1 MSMTVLAIVGIILL
15 IVLLLAGVHIG
26 FAMMIV
32 GFVGYTAVVS
42 LTGGLG
48 MLKSVPFAQTA
59 NYSLAVIPLFVLMG
73 QFAFAS
79 GLSKDLYDAC
89 YKFFGRIPG
98 GLAVSTIVASAGFA
112 AICGSS
118 AASSATMGVVC
129 FPEMKRYKY
138 DDGLSTGCLAAGGT
152 LGILIPPSVGF
163 ILYGIASG
171 ESIGALFAAGIIPG
185 ILLTGCYIGAI
196 IIQVIRKPE
205 KGPKGEKF
213 SASEKMQA
221 LIKIIPIL
229 ILFVVVIGGIFIG
242 FFTANEG
249 GAIGAFG
256 AMLFMLYR
264 KWGKWKEFFHAV
276 FEAVK
281 TSAMILLIVTGA
293 YAFGYFLT
301 VTMLP
306 TMLATTIAGLAVPKY
321 AILILILLVY
331 VALGC
336 IMDSLSMIVLLVPI
350 FLPIAQQ
357 LGFDTIWFGVLMV
370 MVMEMGQITPPV
382 GINAFIIAGIAKD
395 VPLAKVFRGLVP
407 FIMALVVAIAIV
419 LIFPQLSLFIPNL
432 IYG

>member
-1 MSMTVLAIVGIILL
+1 MSMSLLAILGIILL
-15 IVLLLAGVHIG
+15 VVLLLAGVHIG

-32 GFVGYTAVVS
+32 GFVGYVVAVS
-42 LTGGLG
+42 MTGGIG

-129 FPEMKRYKY
+129 YPEMKRYKY
-138 DDGLSTGCLAAGGT
+138 EAGLSTGSLAAGGT

-185 ILLTGCYIGAI
+185 ILLTLCYIGAI

-213 SASEKMQA
+213 STKEKVQS
-221 LIKIIPIL
+221 LVKIIPIL
-229 ILFVVVIGGIFIG
+229 ILFVIVIGGIFIG

-264 KWGKWKEFFHAV
+264 KWGKWKEFLNAV
-276 FEAVK
+276 FEAAK
-281 TSAMILLIVTGA
+281 TTAMIMLIVTGA

-395 VPLAKVFRGLVP
+395 VPLATVFRGLVP
-407 FIMALVVAIAIV
+407 FILALVVAIAIV
-419 LIFPQLSLFIPNL
+419 LIFPQLSLFIPNMM
-432 IYG
+432 YG

>member
-1 MSMTVLAIVGIILL
+1 MSMSLLAILGIILL
-15 IVLLLAGVHIG
+15 VVLLLAGVHIG

-32 GFVGYTAVVS
+32 GFIGYVVAVS
-42 LTGGLG
+42 LTGGIG

-196 IIQVIRKPE
+196 IIQVLRKPE

-213 SASEKMQA
+213 STKEKMQS
-221 LIKIIPIL
+221 LVKIIPIL

-276 FEAVK
+276 FEAAK
-281 TSAMILLIVTGA
+281 TTAMIMLIVTGA

-395 VPLAKVFRGLVP
+395 VPLARVFRGLVP
-407 FIMALVVAIAIV
+407 FILALVVAIAIV
-419 LIFPQLSLFIPNL
+419 LIFPQLSLFIPNMM
-432 IYG
+432 YG

>member
-1 MSMTVLAIVGIILL
+1 MSMTVLAIVGIVLL

-32 GFVGYTAVVS
+32 GFIGYTAAVS

-79 GLSKDLYDAC
+79 GLSKDLYDTC

-129 FPEMKRYKY
+129 FPEMKRYNY
-138 DDGLSTGCLAAGGT
+138 DDGMSTGCLAAGGT

-185 ILLTGCYIGAI
+185 ILLTACYIAVI
-196 IIQVIRKPE
+196 IIQVVKNPS
-205 KGPKGEKF
+205 KGPKGDKFTAKEKI
-213 SASEKMQA
+213 QA

-264 KWGKWKEFFHAV
+264 KWGNWKEFFNAV
-276 FEAVK
+276 FEAIK
-281 TSAMILLIVTGA
+281 TSAMIFLIVTGA

-301 VTMLP
+301 ITMLP

-321 AILILILLVY
+321 VILILILLVY
-331 VALGC
+331 VVLGC

-350 FLPIAQQ
+350 FLPIAQS

-395 VPLAKVFRGLVP
+395 VPLAKVFKGLVP
-407 FIMALVVAIAIV
+407 FILALVVAIAIV
-419 LIFPQLSLFIPNL
+419 LIFPQLSLFIPNM

>member
-1 MSMTVLAIVGIILL
+1 MTVLAILGIVLL
-15 IVLLLAGVHIG
+15 VVLLLAGVHIG

-32 GFVGYTAVVS
+32 GFIGYTAVVS

-79 GLSKDLYDAC
+79 GLSGDLYDAC

-196 IIQVIRKPE
+196 IIQVVKNPA
-205 KGPKGEKF
+205 KGPKGEQF
-213 SASEKMQA
+213 STKEKVQA
-221 LIKIIPIL
+221 LVKIIPIL

-276 FEAVK
+276 FESIK
-281 TSAMILLIVTGA
+281 TTAMIFLIVTGA

-306 TMLATTIAGLAVPKY
+306 TMLASTIAGLAVPKY

-395 VPLAKVFRGLVP
+395 VPLGRVFRGLVP
-407 FIMALVVAIAIV
+407 FILALVVAIAIV
-419 LIFPQLSLFIPNL
+419 LIFPQLSLFIPNM

>member
-1 MSMTVLAIVGIILL
+1 
-15 IVLLLAGVHIG
+15 
-26 FAMMIV
+26 
-32 GFVGYTAVVS
+32 
-42 LTGGLG
+42 
-48 MLKSVPFAQTA
+48 
-59 NYSLAVIPLFVLMG
+59 
-73 QFAFAS
+73 
-79 GLSKDLYDAC
+79 
-89 YKFFGRIPG
+89 
-98 GLAVSTIVASAGFA
+98 
-112 AICGSS
+112 
-118 AASSATMGVVC
+118 MGVVC

-196 IIQVIRKPE
+196 VIQVVKNPA

-213 SASEKMQA
+213 SVKEKMQA
-221 LIKIIPIL
+221 LIKVIPIL

-264 KWGKWKEFFHAV
+264 KWGKWKEFFNAV

-281 TSAMILLIVTGA
+281 TTAMIFLIVTGA

-306 TMLATTIAGLAVPKY
+306 TMLASTIAGLAVPKY
-321 AILILILLVY
+321 AILILILCVY

-357 LGFDTIWFGVLMV
+357 LGFNTIWFGVLMV

-395 VPLAKVFRGLVP
+395 VPLGKVFRGLVP
-407 FIMALVVAIAIV
+407 FILALVVAVVIV
-419 LIFPQLSLFIPNL
+419 LLFPQLSLFIPNL

>member
-1 MSMTVLAIVGIILL
+1 MSMTVLAILGIILL

-26 FAMMIV
+26 FAMMLV
-32 GFVGYTAVVS
+32 GFIGYVAAVS
-42 LTGGLG
+42 LTGGIG
-48 MLKSVPFAQTA
+48 MLKSIPFAQTG

-79 GLSKDLYDAC
+79 GLSGDLYDAC

-171 ESIGALFAAGIIPG
+171 ESIGSLFAAGIIPG

-196 IIQVIRKPE
+196 VIQVVKNPA

-213 SASEKMQA
+213 SAKEKMQA
-221 LIKIIPIL
+221 LIKVIPIL

-264 KWGKWKEFFHAV
+264 KWGKWKEFFNAV

-281 TSAMILLIVTGA
+281 TTAMIFLIVTGA

-306 TMLATTIAGLAVPKY
+306 TMLASTIAGLAVPKY
-321 AILILILLVY
+321 AILILILCVY

-357 LGFDTIWFGVLMV
+357 LGFNTIWFGVLMV

-395 VPLAKVFRGLVP
+395 VPLGKVFRGLVP
-407 FIMALVVAIAIV
+407 FILALVVAVVIV
-419 LIFPQLSLFIPNL
+419 LLFPQLSLFIPNL

>member
-1 MSMTVLAIVGIILL
+1 MNMSLLAIIGIVLL
-15 IVLLLAGVHIG
+15 IILLLAGVHIG
-26 FAMMIV
+26 FAMMMV
-32 GFVGYTAVVS
+32 GFIGYVIAVS
-42 LTGGLG
+42 MTGGIG

-79 GLSKDLYDAC
+79 GLSQDLYDAC

-185 ILLTGCYIGAI
+185 ILLTCCYIAVI
-196 IIQVIRKPE
+196 VIQVVKNPA
-205 KGPKGEKF
+205 KGPKGEHFTVK
-213 SASEKMQA
+213 EKMQA
-221 LIKIIPIL
+221 LVKIIPIL
-229 ILFVVVIGGIFIG
+229 ILFVIVIGGIFIG

-256 AMLFMLYR
+256 AMVFMLYR

-281 TSAMILLIVTGA
+281 TTAMIFLIVTGA

-306 TMLATTIAGLAVPKY
+306 TMLASTIAGLEVPKY
-321 AILILILLVY
+321 LILILILLVY

-357 LGFDTIWFGVLMV
+357 LGFNTIWFGVLMV

-395 VPLAKVFRGLVP
+395 VPLGKVFKGLVP
-407 FIMALVVAIAIV
+407 FILALIVAIAII
-419 LIFPQLSLFIPNL
+419 LLFPQLALFIPNML
-432 IYG
+432 YG

>member
-1 MSMTVLAIVGIILL
+1 MSMTVLAIVGIALL

-32 GFVGYTAVVS
+32 GFIGYTAVVS

-185 ILLTGCYIGAI
+185 ILLTACYIGAI
-196 IIQVIRKPE
+196 VIQVVKNPA

-213 SASEKMQA
+213 SAAEKMQA
-221 LIKIIPIL
+221 LVKIIPIL
-229 ILFVVVIGGIFIG
+229 ILFVIVIGGIFIG

-276 FEAVK
+276 FDAVK

-321 AILILILLVY
+321 VILILILLVY

-407 FIMALVVAIAIV
+407 FILALVVAIVIV
-419 LIFPQLSLFIPNL
+419 LIFPQLSLFIPNM

>member
-1 MSMTVLAIVGIILL
+1 MSMTLLAILGIVLL
-15 IVLLLAGVHIG
+15 VVLLLAGVHIG

-32 GFVGYTAVVS
+32 GFVGYVIAVS
-42 LTGGLG
+42 MTGGIG

-185 ILLTGCYIGAI
+185 IILTGCYIGAI
-196 IIQVIRKPE
+196 VIQVVKNPA

-213 SASEKMQA
+213 SMKEKMQA
-221 LIKIIPIL
+221 LVKIIPIL
-229 ILFVVVIGGIFIG
+229 ILFVIVIGGIFIG

-264 KWGKWKEFFHAV
+264 KWGNWKEFFHAV

-281 TSAMILLIVTGA
+281 TSAMIFLIVTGA

-321 AILILILLVY
+321 VILILILLVY
-331 VALGC
+331 VVLGC

-350 FLPIAQQ
+350 FLPIAQS

-395 VPLAKVFRGLVP
+395 VPLAKVFKGLVP
-407 FIMALVVAIAIV
+407 FILALIIAIAVV
-419 LIFPQLSLFIPNL
+419 LIFPQLSLFIPNM